1 MHRVGL
7 VLPPNF
13 QLLNLAP
20 LTVFEIAEMT
30 PAPPTYQL
38 SLLSERGGR
47 MRSSCGVTVE
57 TEAFGAANFDT
68 LIIGAI
74 TSFVAPPPSTPDT
87 IAFVQKAAEASRR
100 TASFCNGA
108 FVLAEAGLL
117 EGRRA
122 TTHWHQAAGFRTRF
136 PNVALEEDRIFIRDG
151 TIWTSAGMTAG
162 FDLVLAMVDEDVG
175 PQAAIEVAKLLVMD
189 QRRMGA
195 KRQLSA
201 LLGMTPRSD
210 RIELVLAY
218 IRENL
223 HNPLSVDVLASV
235 ANLGR
240 RQFGRAFLAQTG
252 QAPAKA
258 VEKLRLEAA
267 RFRVEQGRLPID
279 QVAHEAGFGDPERM
293 RRAFLRTYGQS
304 PQAMRRDARAA
315 DQQIL

>member
-7 VLPPNF
+7 VLPPDF

-30 PAPPTYQL
+30 PAPPAYRV
-38 SLLSERGGR
+38 SLLSERGGQ

-57 TEAFGAANFDT
+57 TEAFSDPDFDT
-68 LIIGAI
+68 LIVGAI
-74 TSFVAPPPSTPDT
+74 TSFSAPPPSSPGT
-87 IAFVQKAAEASRR
+87 IAFVQKAAAASRR

-108 FVLAEAGLL
+108 FILAEAGLL

-122 TTHWHQAAGFRTRF
+122 TTHWHQAIGFRARF
-136 PNVALEEDRIFIRDG
+136 PNIILEEDRIFIRDG

-175 PQAAIEVAKLLVMD
+175 PKAAVEVAKLLVMD

-201 LLGMTPRSD
+201 LLEMTPSSD

-223 HNPLSVDVLASV
+223 QRELSVDVLASV
-235 ANLGR
+235 ANLSR
-240 RQFGRAFLAQTG
+240 RQFGRAFMAETG

-267 RFRVEQGRLPID
+267 RFKIEQGRLTVD
-279 QVAHEAGFGDPERM
+279 QIAHDSGFGGRERM
-293 RRAFLRTYGQS
+293 RRAFVRTYGQS
-304 PQAMRRDARAA
+304 PRAMRSDARTA
-315 DQQIL
+315 DREIG